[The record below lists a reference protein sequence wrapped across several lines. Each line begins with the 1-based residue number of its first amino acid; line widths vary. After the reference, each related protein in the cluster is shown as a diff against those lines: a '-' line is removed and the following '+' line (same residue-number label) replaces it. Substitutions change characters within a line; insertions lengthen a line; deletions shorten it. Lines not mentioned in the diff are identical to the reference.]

1 MILPPNSV
9 APGYAA
15 PTYADIAAAARR
27 LAGRAYRTPL
37 LRAPQLPGRPG
48 ATVLVKAETLQRG
61 GAFKFRGAYNCIA
74 QLDAKQKAAGVV
86 AWSSGN
92 HAQGVAAAAQMLG
105 THATIVMPADAP
117 AIKVEN
123 TRGFGAEIVF
133 YDRARESREDI
144 GRAIAG
150 RSGAAIVAP
159 YDDPRVIAGQ
169 GTVALEMIEQVREL
183 GVDKL
188 DAVLTPVGGGGLIAG
203 CSLALQELSPRTE
216 VYGVEPVGFD
226 DTARSLASGR
236 QETNSA
242 GAQSLCD
249 ALMTASPGNITFPI
263 NQRLLRGVFAVSDP
277 MVLAAMA
284 WAWRELKLVVEPGG
298 AAALAAVLH
307 GLYDC
312 SGKTVGI
319 VLSGGNVDASV
330 YAQALGQ

>member
-1 MILPPNSV
+1 MTQPSDSV
-9 APGYAA
+9 ATGYA
-15 PTYADIAAAARR
+15 PTYAEIAAAAQR

-37 LRAPQLPGRPG
+37 LRAPPLPGRPD

-74 QLDAKQKAAGVV
+74 QLDEKQKAAGVV

-105 THATIVMPADAP
+105 MHATIVMPADAP

-123 TRGFGAEIVF
+123 TRGFGAEVVF

-144 GRAIAG
+144 GRAIAA
-150 RSGAAIVAP
+150 RNGAAIVAP

-169 GTVALEMIEQVREL
+169 GTVAVEMVEQAREL
-183 GVDKL
+183 GVYEL

-203 CSLALQELSPRTE
+203 CSLALRELSPKTE

-236 QETNSA
+236 QETNPS
-242 GAQSLCD
+242 GSKSLCD
-249 ALMTASPGNITFPI
+249 ALQAKKPGDLTFPI
-263 NQRLLRGVFAVSDP
+263 NRRLVRGVFTISDP

-307 GLYDC
+307 GLHDC
-312 SGKTVGI
+312 SGKTVGV

>member
-1 MILPPNSV
+1 
-9 APGYAA
+9 
-15 PTYADIAAAARR
+15 
-27 LAGRAYRTPL
+27 
-37 LRAPQLPGRPG
+37 
-48 ATVLVKAETLQRG
+48 VLVKAETLQRG
-61 GAFKFRGAYNCIA
+61 GAFKFRGAYNCIS
-74 QLDAKQKAAGVV
+74 QIDPNQKAAGVV

-105 THATIVMPADAP
+105 MSATIVMPADAP

-133 YDRARESREDI
+133 YDRVRESREDI
-144 GRAIAG
+144 GRAIAA

-169 GTVALEMIEQVREL
+169 GTVAVEMVEQAREL
-183 GVDKL
+183 GVGEF

-203 CSLALQELSPRTE
+203 CSLALQELSPRTA

-226 DTARSLASGR
+226 DTGRSLASGR
-236 QETNSA
+236 QESNA
-242 GAQSLCD
+242 PGGQSLCD
-249 ALMTASPGNITFPI
+249 ALMAKKPGDITFPI
-263 NQRLLRGVFAVSDP
+263 NKRLVRGAFAVTDP

-298 AAALAAVLH
+298 AAALAALLH

-312 SGKTVGI
+312 SGQTVGV
-319 VLSGGNVDASV
+319 VLSGGNVDAGV
-330 YAQALGQ
+330 YAQALGR

>member
-1 MILPPNSV
+1 MTQPSDSA
-9 APGYAA
+9 APGY
-15 PTYADIAAAARR
+15 PEIAAAATR
-27 LAGRAYRTPL
+27 LAGRAHRTPL
-37 LRAPQLPGRPG
+37 LRAPPLPGRPG

-61 GAFKFRGAYNCIA
+61 GAFKFRGAYNCIS
-74 QLDAKQKAAGVV
+74 QLDAQQRAAGVV

-105 THATIVMPADAP
+105 LQATIVMPADAP

-133 YDRARESREDI
+133 YDRASGSREEI
-144 GRAIAG
+144 GRAIAA

-169 GTVALEMIEQVREL
+169 GTVAVEMVEQAREL
-183 GVDKL
+183 GAAEL

-203 CSLALQELSPRTE
+203 CSLALQALSPRTE

-236 QETNSA
+236 QETNPS
-242 GAQSLCD
+242 GAKSLCD
-249 ALMTASPGNITFPI
+249 ALMAKQPGDITFPI
-263 NQRLLRGVFAVSDP
+263 NKRLVRGVFTVSDE

-312 SGKTVGI
+312 SGKTVGV
-319 VLSGGNVDASV
+319 VLSGGNVDAGV

>member
-1 MILPPNSV
+1 MTPPLNTV
-9 APGYAA
+9 APGYAE
-15 PTYADIAAAARR
+15 IAAAAKR

-37 LRAPQLPGRPG
+37 LRAPPLPGRPG
-48 ATVLVKAETLQRG
+48 ATLLVKAESLQRG
-61 GAFKFRGAYNCIA
+61 GAFKFRGAYNCMA
-74 QLDAKQKAAGVV
+74 QLDAKQKSAGVV

-105 THATIVMPADAP
+105 LHATIVMPADAP

-123 TRGFGAEIVF
+123 TRGFGAEVVF
-133 YDRARESREDI
+133 YDRVRESREDI
-144 GRAIAG
+144 GRAIAA
-150 RSGAAIVAP
+150 RNGAAVVPP

-169 GTVALEMIEQVREL
+169 GTVALEMVEQAREL
-183 GVDKL
+183 GVDAL

-203 CSLALQELSPRTE
+203 CSLALHELSPKTE

-236 QETNSA
+236 QETNPS
-242 GAQSLCD
+242 GSKSLCD
-249 ALMTASPGNITFPI
+249 ALLSRQPGDITFPI
-263 NQRLLRGVFAVSDP
+263 NQRLVRGVFAVSDP

-319 VLSGGNVDASV
+319 VLSGGNVDAGV

>member
-1 MILPPNSV
+1 V
-9 APGYAA
+9 A
-15 PTYADIAAAARR
+15 PTYVEIVAAATR

-37 LRAPQLPGRPG
+37 LRAPPLPGRPG
-48 ATVLVKAETLQRG
+48 ATVLIKAETLQRG
-61 GAFKFRGAYNCIA
+61 GAFKFRGAYNCMA
-74 QLDAKQKAAGVV
+74 QLDEKQRAAGVV

-92 HAQGVAAAAQMLG
+92 HAQGVAAAAQILG
-105 THATIVMPADAP
+105 LRATIVMPADAP

-123 TRGFGAEIVF
+123 TRGFGADIVF
-133 YDRARESREDI
+133 YDRARESREEI
-144 GRAIAG
+144 GRAIAA

-169 GTVALEMIEQVREL
+169 GTVAVEMVAQAREL
-183 GVDKL
+183 GIGEL

-216 VYGVEPVGFD
+216 IYGVEPVGFD
-226 DTARSLASGR
+226 DTARSLASGK
-236 QETNSA
+236 QEENTP
-242 GAQSLCD
+242 GATSLCD
-249 ALMTASPGNITFPI
+249 ALMTPKPGDITFPI
-263 NQRLLRGVFAVSDP
+263 NKRLLRGAFAVSDP

-330 YAQALGQ
+330 YAQALAQ

>member
-1 MILPPNSV
+1 MTKPSDSV
-9 APGYAA
+9 APG
-15 PTYADIAAAARR
+15 YADIAAAATR

-37 LRAPQLPGRPG
+37 LRTPPLPGRPG

-61 GAFKFRGAYNCIA
+61 GAFKFRGAYNCIS

-105 THATIVMPADAP
+105 MQATIVMPADAP

-123 TRGFGAEIVF
+123 TRGFGAEVVF
-133 YDRARESREDI
+133 YDRVRESREDI
-144 GRAIAG
+144 GRAIAA
-150 RSGAAIVAP
+150 RNGAAIVAP

-169 GTVALEMIEQVREL
+169 GTVAVEMVAQAREL
-183 GVDKL
+183 GAGEL

-216 VYGVEPVGFD
+216 VYGVEPAGFD

-236 QETNSA
+236 QESNTSDA
-242 GAQSLCD
+242 KSLCD
-249 ALMTASPGNITFPI
+249 ALMARKPGDITFPI
-263 NQRLLRGVFAVSDP
+263 NQRLVRGVFTVSDT

-298 AAALAAVLH
+298 AAALAALLH
-307 GLYDC
+307 GLFDC
-312 SGKTVGI
+312 SGKTVGV
-319 VLSGGNVDASV
+319 VLSGGNVDAGV